1 MQHLPIK
8 PLLSSFAATGAFT
21 LRIASALPYFLLL
34 ALLLSIGNSA
44 QAQTSQRWFQIEV
57 SIFSNESF
65 TDRDEESWQANRNE
79 LSYPNPLRRLSQLSD
94 LLITDQ
100 MIADAIAESSEQNF
114 VVGIDSVVA
123 LEEAPIQLDEE
134 ALTAAAQAERLANI
148 LATGP
153 LPARV
158 EGDFK
163 LYDFLRD
170 SHVQLSNEDSD
181 FQQTNRALERSSDH
195 RLLFHGLWRES
206 VADPRDAIP
215 IYVRGGLRYGDQ
227 HELQGAITL
236 RFNENRDRIVIDSNL
251 WLTEYSAS
259 AALESEWQ
267 LPAIPEAIKTDL
279 DSIEQDEQDLLYG
292 INRVFTMQQSR
303 EMRSTEFHYIDHP
316 AMGIVILVEPYE
328 PPPLLLPEFDFE
340 EAN

>member
-8 PLLSSFAATGAFT
+8 PLLSSFTATVGFT
-21 LRIASALPYFLLL
+21 LPIVSALPYFLLL
-34 ALLLSIGNSA
+34 ALLLSIGNSV

-65 TDRDEESWQANRNE
+65 ADRDEESWQAGRNE
-79 LSYPNPLRRLSQLSD
+79 LSYPNPLRRLRQLSD

-100 MIADAIAESSEQNF
+100 MIADAITESSEQGF
-114 VVGIDSVVA
+114 VVAI
-123 LEEAPIQLDEE
+123 EEAPIQLDQE
-134 ALTAAAQAERLANI
+134 ALVAAEQAERLAEI

-153 LPARV
+153 LSVRA

-163 LYDFLRD
+163 FYDFSRD
-170 SHVQLSNEDSD
+170 SHLQLSTEDSD

-215 IYVRGGLRYGDQ
+215 IYVQGGLRYGDQ
-227 HELQGAITL
+227 HELQGTITL
-236 RFNENRDRIVIDSNL
+236 RFNENRDRIAIDSDL

-259 AALESEWQ
+259 ATLESEWQ
-267 LPAIPEAIKTDL
+267 LPAIPEAMKRDL
-279 DSIEQDEQDLLYG
+279 DSIEQDEQNLLYG

-303 EMRSTEFHYIDHP
+303 EMRSSEFHYIDHP